1 MKRRILV
8 TDGLSP
14 SGIALLKEQVEVAE
28 KDSAMLSGEFDALIV
43 RSRTKVGPQVIES
56 GGSRL
61 RVIGRAGVG
70 VDNIDLAAAK
80 KSDVVVVNAP
90 EALTLATAE
99 LTLGLMLALARK
111 IPFADASTRDGAWRK
126 KDLVG
131 TQLHGKTLGI
141 IGVGRIGTAIA
152 RRAVGFG
159 MNVLGFDPHL
169 SSEEVG
175 LRGATPV
182 TRDDLLARAD
192 YISLNLPLSEETYH
206 LIDQSVLEKM
216 KINVRII
223 STSRGGI
230 IDEEALFFALETKR
244 IAGAALDVFEHE
256 PPQSNAL
263 LAHENVISTP
273 HIGAQTEEAQSQV
286 GIDIAEE
293 VLAALAG
300 EPLRWRVV

>member
-1 MKRRILV
+1 MKRRILI
-8 TDGLSP
+8 TDGLSS
-14 SGIALLKEQVEVAE
+14 SGIALLKKKVDVTEM
-28 KDSAMLSGEFDALIV
+28 DSAMLSGEFDALIV
-43 RSRTKVGPQVIES
+43 RSRTKVGSQVIES

-61 RVIGRAGVG
+61 SVIGRAGVG

-80 KSDVVVVNAP
+80 KSGVVVVNAP

-111 IPFADASTRDGAWRK
+111 IPFADATTRGGAWRK
-126 KDLVG
+126 KEFVG

-141 IGVGRIGTAIA
+141 IGVGRIGSAIA

-182 TRDDLLARAD
+182 TRDDLLTRAD
-192 YISLNLPLSEETYH
+192 YISLNLPLSEDTYH
-206 LIDQSVLEKM
+206 LIDQSALEKM
-216 KINVRII
+216 KNNVRII

-230 IDEEALFFALETKR
+230 IDEEALLFALEAKR

-256 PPQSNAL
+256 PPGSNPL
-263 LAHENVISTP
+263 LAHDDVIVTP

>member
-1 MKRRILV
+1 MKRRILI
-8 TDGLSP
+8 TDGLSS
-14 SGIALLKEQVEVAE
+14 SGIALLKKKVDVTEM
-28 KDSAMLSGEFDALIV
+28 DSAMLSGEFDALIV

-61 RVIGRAGVG
+61 SVVGRAGVG

-80 KSDVVVVNAP
+80 KSGVVVVNAP

-111 IPFADASTRDGAWRK
+111 IPFADATTRGGAWRK

-152 RRAVGFG
+152 RRAVAFG
-159 MNVLGFDPHL
+159 MTVLGFDPHL

-175 LRGATPV
+175 LRGAIPV
-182 TRDDLLARAD
+182 TRNELLTRAD
-192 YISLNLPLSEETYH
+192 YISLNLSLSEDTYH
-206 LIDQSVLEKM
+206 LINQGALEKM
-216 KINVRII
+216 KTNARII

-230 IDEEALFFALETKR
+230 IDEEALFYALETKR

-263 LAHENVISTP
+263 LAHKDFISTP

>member
-1 MKRRILV
+1 MKMRILI

-14 SGIALLKEQVEVAE
+14 SGIALLKEKVDVTEM
-28 KDSAMLSGEFDALIV
+28 DSAMLAGEFDALIV

-61 RVIGRAGVG
+61 SVIGRAGVG

-80 KSDVVVVNAP
+80 KSGVIVVNAP

-99 LTLGLMLALARK
+99 LTLGLMLALARN
-111 IPFADASTRDGAWRK
+111 IPFADATTRGGAWHK
-126 KDLVG
+126 KELIG

-141 IGVGRIGTAIA
+141 IGVGRIGTAVA
-152 RRAVGFG
+152 RRAVGFE

-182 TRDDLLARAD
+182 TCDDLLARAD
-192 YISLNLPLSEETYH
+192 YISLNLPLSEDTYH
-206 LIDQSVLEKM
+206 LIDQSALEKM
-216 KINVRII
+216 KKDARII

-230 IDEEALFFALETKR
+230 VDEDALLFALETKQ

-256 PPQSNAL
+256 PPQSSAL
-263 LAHENVISTP
+263 LAHEHVISTP

-300 EPLRWRVV
+300 EHLRWRVV

>member
-1 MKRRILV
+1 MKRRILL

-14 SGIALLKEQVEVAE
+14 SGIALLKEQVEVTE
-28 KDSAMLSGEFDALIV
+28 MDSVMLSGEFDALIV

-56 GGSRL
+56 GGTRL

-80 KSDVVVVNAP
+80 KSGVVVVNAP

-111 IPFADASTRDGAWRK
+111 IPFADATTRGGAWRK
-126 KDLVG
+126 KELVG

-152 RRAVGFG
+152 RRAVAFG
-159 MNVLGFDPHL
+159 MNVLGYDPHL

-182 TRDDLLARAD
+182 TCDDLLARAD
-192 YISLNLPLSEETYH
+192 YISLNLSLSEDTYH
-206 LIDQSVLEKM
+206 LIDLNALEKM
-216 KINVRII
+216 KNNARII

>member
-14 SGIALLKEQVEVAE
+14 SGIALLKKKVDVTEM
-28 KDSAMLSGEFDALIV
+28 DSAMLSGEFDALIV
-43 RSRTKVGPQVIES
+43 RSRTKVGSLVIES

-61 RVIGRAGVG
+61 SVIGRAGVG

-80 KSDVVVVNAP
+80 KSGVVVVNAP

-111 IPFADASTRDGAWRK
+111 IPFADATTRGGAWRK

-141 IGVGRIGTAIA
+141 IRVGRIGTAIA
-152 RRAVGFG
+152 RRAAAFG
-159 MNVLGFDPHL
+159 MTVLGFDPHL

-175 LRGATPV
+175 LRGAIPV
-182 TRDDLLARAD
+182 TRDDLLTRAD
-192 YISLNLPLSEETYH
+192 YISLNLSLSEETYH
-206 LIDQSVLEKM
+206 LINQGALEKM
-216 KINVRII
+216 KNNARII

-230 IDEEALFFALETKR
+230 IDEEALLFALETKR
-244 IAGAALDVFEHE
+244 IAGAALDVFELE

-263 LAHENVISTP
+263 LTHEDVISTP
-273 HIGAQTEEAQSQV
+273 HIGAQTAEAQSQV